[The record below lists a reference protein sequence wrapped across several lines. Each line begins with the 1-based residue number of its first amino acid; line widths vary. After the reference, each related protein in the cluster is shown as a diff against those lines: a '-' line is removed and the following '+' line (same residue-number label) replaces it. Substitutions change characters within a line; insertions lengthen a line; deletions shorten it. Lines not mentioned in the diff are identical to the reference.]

1 MVVGSQFILNL
12 FVGVIMDNFNKIK
25 EKEEWGS
32 LFVTDDQRCWIDA
45 QRLGLARKLQKKIDP
60 PKGWRGKVFNL
71 VNHRIFEGIITFFIA
86 FNTMVMAAKYDGID
100 PELESI
106 FEYLN
111 YVFAFIFNCEMIL
124 KLIGLDT

>member
-1 MVVGSQFILNL
+1 
-12 FVGVIMDNFNKIK
+12 
-25 EKEEWGS
+25 
-32 LFVTDDQRCWIDA
+32 
-45 QRLGLARKLQKKIDP
+45 
-60 PKGWRGKVFNL
+60 L